1 MTCLSPQRPTDGAD
15 GPPVGPPVSGVVV
28 GVDLR
33 GIQAFVYQGRR
44 ILDAVGRAAMVAELT
59 DTGDAEHGIAALVP
73 DDCLVLRDAG
83 GAFTGVFADRGSA
96 RLFTAHYT
104 RHLRERAG
112 GLTPVVAHVPYGP
125 AQGSPHTIGVD
136 GALALLPQRLREARQ
151 HMSALHL
158 PAHGYGITAEC
169 AVSGA
174 PAELVDTSRTRRSQG
189 SVPERVS
196 ADVARAR
203 GVGRRWHR
211 EQERVWLP
219 GGHLALPME
228 TDRLGRE
235 HGEVSRVAV
244 AHIDVNGL
252 GVLLGEYRER
262 AADPGVPGSG
272 ALAQREL
279 SRRIAGLVEGLARA
293 LVRAVA
299 ATVRTEPG
307 SPPVVPGVGPGG
319 AVTLHRDTEGT
330 VSLPVRPIVVA
341 GDDLTVVC
349 DARLALPLVRY
360 ALDWLDADPERIAD
374 PADPRVALHRAL
386 DHDGR
391 GPRRTVPS
399 AHGPQEVVVPEP
411 GPHATTTQDVHEV
424 SETHEAYPA
433 QEAYA
438 EREVR
443 GPCSTPEA
451 GGTRGADAVRE
462 GREVQPTH
470 EVREAHTTCVPTVGV
485 GIAMQPVGAPLA
497 LGYDV
502 CEALCSR
509 AKARRVARPEGEEDD
524 HVVAWTTGTDG
535 IERALRRL
543 DERAGLPLTGH
554 GLRTFLDSHLGAR
567 APGSLLPDG
576 APRERGWLH
585 STLVP
590 LLEAGADPVP
600 ELLRREHATGRP
612 VDLPRGWTPGGLLDA
627 VEVMDLHLDPGLAAA
642 LEPHRPQP
650 QGRTGAGGPMSP
662 TAGGPA
668 L

>member
-1 MTCLSPQRPTDGAD
+1 M
-15 GPPVGPPVSGVVV
+15 

-44 ILDAVGRAAMVAELT
+44 ILDAVGRAALVAELT
-59 DTGDAEHGIAALVP
+59 DTGDPERGIASLVP
-73 DDCLVLRDAG
+73 GDCLVLRDAG

-96 RLFTAHYT
+96 RLFTSRYT

-125 AQGSPHTIGVD
+125 AQGTSCTIGVD
-136 GALALLPQRLREARQ
+136 GALALLPRRLREARQ
-151 HMSALHL
+151 HMSALHV

-174 PAELVDTSRTRRSQG
+174 PAEVVDTSRTRRSQG
-189 SVPERVS
+189 GVPERVS

-211 EQERVWLP
+211 EQEHAWLP
-219 GGHLALPME
+219 GPHLALPKE
-228 TDRLGRE
+228 TDHLGRE
-235 HGEVSRVAV
+235 HGQVSRAAV

-252 GVLLGEYRER
+252 GTLLGEYRER

-279 SRRIAGLVEGLARA
+279 SRRIAGLIEGLARA

-307 SPPVVPGVGPGG
+307 SHPVVPGVGPGG
-319 AVTLHRDTEGT
+319 AVTLHRDAEGT
-330 VSLPVRPIVVA
+330 VSVPVRPIVVA
-341 GDDLTVVC
+341 GDDLTIVC

-360 ALDWLDADPERIAD
+360 ALDWLDADPVRIAD

-391 GPRRTVPS
+391 GPRRTVP
-399 AHGPQEVVVPEP
+399 
-411 GPHATTTQDVHEV
+411 
-424 SETHEAYPA
+424 PA
-433 QEAYA
+433 D
-438 EREVR
+438 
-443 GPCSTPEA
+443 GA
-451 GGTRGADAVRE
+451 GGRTAPGTRPG
-462 GREVQPTH
+462 
-470 EVREAHTTCVPTVGV
+470 HTTCVPTVGV
-485 GIAMQPVGAPLA
+485 GVAVQSVGAPLA

-509 AKARRVARPEGEEDD
+509 AKARRTARPDGEEDD
-524 HVVAWTTGTDG
+524 HVVAWTTGADG
-535 IERALRRL
+535 IERALHRL
-543 DERAGLPLTGH
+543 DERATLPLTGH
-554 GLRTFLDSHLGAR
+554 GLRTFLDTHLDAR

-576 APRERGWLH
+576 APRERSWLH
-585 STLVP
+585 STLLP
-590 LLEAGADPVP
+590 LLEAGADPAS

-612 VDLPRGWTPGGLLDA
+612 AELPRGWTPGGLLDA
-627 VEVMDLHLDPGLAAA
+627 VEVMDLYLDPGLAAA

-650 QGRTGAGGPMSP
+650 QGRTGAGGPVLP
-662 TAGGPA
+662 AEGGPMP
-668 L
+668 

>member
-1 MTCLSPQRPTDGAD
+1 MTCFSPQRPTTGAD
-15 GPPVGPPVSGVVV
+15 GPSFVPPASGVVV

-44 ILDAVGRAAMVAELT
+44 ILDAVGRAALVAELT
-59 DTGDAEHGIAALVP
+59 DTGDVEHGIASLVP
-73 DDCLVLRDAG
+73 HDCLVLRDAG
-83 GAFTGVFADRGSA
+83 GAFTGIFADRGSA
-96 RLFTAHYT
+96 RLFTSRYT

-125 AQGSPHTIGVD
+125 VQEACPARGVD

-151 HMSALHL
+151 HMSALHV

-174 PAELVDTSRTRRSQG
+174 PAEVVDTSRSRRSQG
-189 SVPERVS
+189 SVPERIS

-211 EQERVWLP
+211 EQERSWLSGP
-219 GGHLALPME
+219 HLALPME

-235 HGEVSRVAV
+235 HGEVSRAAV

-252 GVLLGEYRER
+252 GVLLGTYRER

-279 SRRIAGLVEGLARA
+279 SRRIAGLIEGLARA

-299 ATVRTEPG
+299 ATVRTGPG
-307 SPPVVPGVGPGG
+307 NHPVVPGVGPGG
-319 AVTLHRDTEGT
+319 EVTLHRDAEGT
-330 VSLPVRPIVVA
+330 VSIPVRPIVVA

-360 ALDWLDADPERIAD
+360 ALDWLDADPARIAD

-391 GPRRTVPS
+391 GPRRTVAPE
-399 AHGPQEVVVPEP
+399 HGSEEGTVPGVE
-411 GPHATTTQDVHEV
+411 PHATRTAPGAPT
-424 SETHEAYPA
+424 THEAGGVHGANAMHGADDIHPTHGTHQA
-433 QEAYA
+433 
-438 EREVR
+438 
-443 GPCSTPEA
+443 PEA
-451 GGTRGADAVRE
+451 HAG
-462 GREVQPTH
+462 
-470 EVREAHTTCVPTVGV
+470 HTTCVPTVGV
-485 GIAMQPVGAPLA
+485 GVAMQPVGAPLA

-509 AKARRVARPEGEEDD
+509 AKARRIARQEDEEDD

-535 IERALRRL
+535 IEQALHRL
-543 DERAGLPLTGH
+543 DERATLPLTGRS
-554 GLRTFLDSHLGAR
+554 LRTFLDTHLGAR
-567 APGSLLPDG
+567 APGTLLPDG
-576 APRERGWLH
+576 EPRAKGWLH

-590 LLEAGADPVP
+590 LLEAGADPAP

-612 VDLPRGWTPGGLLDA
+612 VDLPRGWTPGGLLEA

-662 TAGGPA
+662 TTGGPTP
-668 L
+668 

>member
-1 MTCLSPQRPTDGAD
+1 MTCFSPQRPTTDVD
-15 GPPVGPPVSGVVV
+15 GPSFVRPVSGVIV

-44 ILDAVGRAAMVAELT
+44 ILDAVGRAALVAELT
-59 DTGDAEHGIAALVP
+59 DTGDLEHGIASLVP

-83 GAFTGVFADRGSA
+83 GAFTGIFADRGSA
-96 RLFTAHYT
+96 RMFTSHYT

-125 AQGSPHTIGVD
+125 EQGASHTSGVD

-151 HMSALHL
+151 HMSALHA

-169 AVSGA
+169 AASGA
-174 PAELVDTSRTRRSQG
+174 PAEVVDPSRTRRSQG

-211 EQERVWLP
+211 EQERSWLP
-219 GGHLALPME
+219 GAHLALPME

-279 SRRIAGLVEGLARA
+279 SRRIAGLIEGLARA
-293 LVRAVA
+293 LVGAVA

-307 SPPVVPGVGPGG
+307 SHPVVPGVGPGG
-319 AVTLHRDTEGT
+319 AVTLCRDAEGT

-374 PADPRVALHRAL
+374 PTDPRVALHRAL
-386 DHDGR
+386 DHDGC
-391 GPRRTVPS
+391 GPRRAVQLAQGSEESDVP
-399 AHGPQEVVVPEP
+399 GTR
-411 GPHATTTQDVHEV
+411 PHAAHDASDTNDVHEAP
-424 SETHEAYPA
+424 TT
-433 QEAYA
+433 Q
-438 EREVR
+438 EVR
-443 GPCSTPEA
+443 KA
-451 GGTRGADAVRE
+451 HDTRG
-462 GREVQPTH
+462 G
-470 EVREAHTTCVPTVGV
+470 HTTCVPTVGAGV
-485 GIAMQPVGAPLA
+485 AMQPVGAPLA

-509 AKARRVARPEGEEDD
+509 AKARRVARSAGEEDD

-535 IERALRRL
+535 IERALHRL
-543 DERAGLPLTGH
+543 DERATLPLTGR
-554 GLRTFLDSHLGAR
+554 GLRTFLDTHFGAR

-590 LLEAGADPVP
+590 LLEAGADPAP
-600 ELLRREHATGRP
+600 ELRRREHATGRP

-627 VEVMDLHLDPGLAAA
+627 VEVMDLYLDPGLAAA

-668 L
+668 P

>member
-1 MTCLSPQRPTDGAD
+1 M
-15 GPPVGPPVSGVVV
+15 VV

-33 GIQAFVYQGRR
+33 GIQAFVYGGRR
-44 ILDAVGRAAMVAELT
+44 ILDAVGRAALVAELT

-83 GAFTGVFADRGSA
+83 GAFTGIFPDHGPA
-96 RLFTAHYT
+96 RLFTARYT

-125 AQGSPHTIGVD
+125 GGEPGADGAGSVARAGGAD
-136 GALALLPQRLREARQ
+136 EALALLPQRLREARA
-151 HMSALHL
+151 HMSALHV

-174 PAELVDTSRTRRSQG
+174 PAEIVDPSRSTG
-189 SVPERVS
+189 SGAGADTGDRVPERVS

-211 EQERVWLP
+211 QQERAWLAP
-219 GGHLALPME
+219 SPNASCTAPRLALPVE

-235 HGEVSRVAV
+235 HGELSRVAV

-262 AADPGVPGSG
+262 VADPQVPGSG

-279 SRRIAGLVEGLARA
+279 SRRIAGLTEGLARV

-299 ATVRTEPG
+299 ATVRTGPA
-307 SPPVVPGVGPGG
+307 SHAVVPGVGPGG
-319 AVTLHRDTEGT
+319 AVTLAPAPDRDSDRSRGGA

-341 GDDLTVVC
+341 GDDLTLVC

-360 ALDWLDADPERIAD
+360 ALDWLDADPDRIGDPAD

-391 GPRRTVPS
+391 GPRRS
-399 AHGPQEVVVPEP
+399 
-411 GPHATTTQDVHEV
+411 
-424 SETHEAYPA
+424 
-433 QEAYA
+433 
-438 EREVR
+438 VR
-443 GPCSTPEA
+443 G
-451 GGTRGADAVRE
+451 R
-462 GREVQPTH
+462 
-470 EVREAHTTCVPTVGV
+470 HTTCVPTVGV
-485 GIAMQPVGAPLA
+485 GLAIQPVGAPLS

-509 AKARRVARPEGEEDD
+509 AKARRVARPEGEDDD

-535 IERALRRL
+535 VERALERLARR
-543 DERAGLPLTGH
+543 GTLPLTGSELH
-554 GLRTFLDSHLGAR
+554 AFLSSHLDAH
-567 APGSLLPDG
+567 APGSLLPG
-576 APRERGWLH
+576 GTPRERGWLH

-590 LLEAGADPVP
+590 LLESGADPEP
-600 ELLRREHATGRP
+600 ELLRRERATGRD

-642 LEPHRPQP
+642 LDPHRPQP
-650 QGRTGAGGPMSP
+650 QGRTGAGGPTSP
-662 TAGGPA
+662 NPTSGGPA
-668 L
+668 P

>member
-1 MTCLSPQRPTDGAD
+1 MTCLSPPRPTTGAD
-15 GPPVGPPVSGVVV
+15 GPSFVPPVSGVVV

-44 ILDAVGRAAMVAELT
+44 ILDAVGRAALVAELT
-59 DTGDAEHGIAALVP
+59 DTGDLERGIASLVP
-73 DDCLVLRDAG
+73 EDCLVLRDAG
-83 GAFTGVFADRGSA
+83 GAFTGIFADRGSA
-96 RLFTAHYT
+96 RLFTSHYT

-125 AQGSPHTIGVD
+125 AQGVSRTAGVD

-151 HMSALHL
+151 HMSALHG

-169 AVSGA
+169 AVSGD
-174 PAELVDTSRTRRSQG
+174 PAEVVDTSRTRRSRG

-211 EQERVWLP
+211 EQERAWLP

-279 SRRIAGLVEGLARA
+279 SRRIAGLIEGAARA

-307 SPPVVPGVGPGG
+307 SHPVVPGVGPGG
-319 AVTLHRDTEGT
+319 AVTLYRDAEGT

-391 GPRRTVPS
+391 GPRRTVRS
-399 AHGPQEVVVPEP
+399 AHGPEEGVVP
-411 GPHATTTQDVHEV
+411 GTQSRDAQGARASHEARDVHEAHD
-424 SETHEAYPA
+424 T
-433 QEAYA
+433 
-438 EREVR
+438 R
-443 GPCSTPEA
+443 A
-451 GGTRGADAVRE
+451 G
-462 GREVQPTH
+462 
-470 EVREAHTTCVPTVGV
+470 HTTCVPTVGV

-509 AKARRVARPEGEEDD
+509 AKARRTARPEGEEDD

-543 DERAGLPLTGH
+543 DERATLPLTGR
-554 GLRTFLDSHLGAR
+554 GLRTFLDTHFGAR
-567 APGSLLPDG
+567 VPGSLREG
-576 APRERGWLH
+576 APRERGLAALR
-585 STLVP
+585 LVP
-590 LLEAGADPVP
+590 LLEAGAVPAP

-612 VDLPRGWTPGGLLDA
+612 VDLPQGWTPGGLLDA

-668 L
+668 P

>member
-1 MTCLSPQRPTDGAD
+1 MTPLQQHRPCPGAD
-15 GPPVGPPVSGVVV
+15 GPPSVPPVSGVVV

-33 GIQAFVYQGRR
+33 GIQAFVFGGRR
-44 ILDAVGRAAMVAELT
+44 ILDAVGRAALVAELT
-59 DTGDAEHGIAALVP
+59 DSGDAEHGIADLVP

-83 GAFTGVFADRGSA
+83 GAFTGVFADRGAA
-96 RLFTAHYT
+96 RLFTARYT
-104 RHLRERAG
+104 RHLRDRAG
-112 GLTPVVAHVPYGP
+112 GLTPIVAHVPYGP
-125 AQGSPHTIGVD
+125 GETVD
-136 GALALLPQRLREARQ
+136 EALALLPQRLREARG
-151 HMSALHL
+151 HMSTLHV

-174 PAELVDTSRTRRSQG
+174 PAEVVDASRSAG
-189 SVPERVS
+189 AGGGGDKVPERVS

-211 EQERVWLP
+211 QQERAWLDP
-219 GGHLALPME
+219 EPHAPRSGPRLALPKE

-235 HGEVSRVAV
+235 HGELSRIAV

-262 AADPGVPGSG
+262 VADPQVPGSG

-279 SRRIAGLVEGLARA
+279 SRRIAGLTEGLARA

-307 SPPVVPGVGPGG
+307 SHAVVPGVGPGG
-319 AVTLHRDTEGT
+319 AVTLAPGADRSTDHPDRDLHGT
-330 VSLPVRPIVVA
+330 VSLPLRPIVVA
-341 GDDLTVVC
+341 GDDLTLVC

-391 GPRRTVPS
+391 GPRRSV
-399 AHGPQEVVVPEP
+399 HG
-411 GPHATTTQDVHEV
+411 AN
-424 SETHEAYPA
+424 
-433 QEAYA
+433 
-438 EREVR
+438 
-443 GPCSTPEA
+443 
-451 GGTRGADAVRE
+451 
-462 GREVQPTH
+462 
-470 EVREAHTTCVPTVGV
+470 TTCVPTVGV
-485 GIAMQPVGAPLA
+485 GLAIQPVGAPLS

-509 AKARRVARPEGEEDD
+509 AKARRVARPEGESDD
-524 HVVAWTTGTDG
+524 HVVAWATRSDG
-535 IERALRRL
+535 VERALERL
-543 DERAGLPLTGH
+543 DRRGTLPLTGH
-554 GLRTFLDSHLGAR
+554 ELRVFLDSHLGAH
-567 APGSLLPDG
+567 APGSLLPGG

-590 LLEAGADPVP
+590 LLESGADPEP
-600 ELLRREHATGRP
+600 ELLRRERATGRA

-642 LEPHRPQP
+642 LDPHRPQP
-650 QGRTGAGGPMSP
+650 LGRTGAGGPACP
-662 TAGGPA
+662 TPTSGGPA
-668 L
+668 P